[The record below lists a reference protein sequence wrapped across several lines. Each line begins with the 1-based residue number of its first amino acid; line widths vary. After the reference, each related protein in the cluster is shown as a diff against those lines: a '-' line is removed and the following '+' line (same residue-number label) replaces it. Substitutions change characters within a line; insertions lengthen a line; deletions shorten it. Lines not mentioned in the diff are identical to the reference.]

1 MYLEQTITSDSL
13 YFYKKIRL
21 FISNYMSKYYHI
33 ATEALQNCH
42 GHIVFEL
49 SPLLFNSVQCEFG
62 SNTKEGNAICYVEF
76 YW

>member
-1 MYLEQTITSDSL
+1 
-13 YFYKKIRL
+13 
-21 FISNYMSKYYHI
+21 MSKYYHI